1 MSTPTPPRAP
11 TRANGNRTRALIL
24 DAAERQFG
32 ARGFDAIS
40 LRDITDD
47 AGVTLALASYHFG
60 TKDNLFE
67 AVVARRA
74 GSLGQDRRDRL
85 AALHAPD
92 TRAILDAFMGPL
104 FVKAQGSETGWTDYF
119 RFLARLG
126 ESDRWLGI
134 LQRHF
139 DATARLYVEA
149 LATALPQAD
158 RSSVARAF
166 TMTLQVMLAT
176 VSQNGRIDQL
186 SDGRVRARDLQ
197 SAYAALLTYA
207 SAGIDAVSR

>member
-85 AALHAPD
+85 AARTP
-92 TRAILDAFMGPL
+92 GP
-104 FVKAQGSETGWTDYF
+104 FSMP
-119 RFLARLG
+119 
-126 ESDRWLGI
+126 S
-134 LQRHF
+134 
-139 DATARLYVEA
+139 
-149 LATALPQAD
+149 
-158 RSSVARAF
+158 
-166 TMTLQVMLAT
+166 
-176 VSQNGRIDQL
+176 
-186 SDGRVRARDLQ
+186 
-197 SAYAALLTYA
+197 
-207 SAGIDAVSR
+207 